1 MIFMTLEITWLLKK
15 SRADWSR
22 YKVISKTF
30 YPTKSRYN
38 FVSAQEVWPPK
49 CVQHH
54 QSTLPEKSRKIWNLL
69 FLYRKRIKVALK
81 SIQKPWKITKNMRCC
96 LSKYVMVL
104 NDIKMHY
111 WMGRDHFIVDLWL
124 YRNFLII
131 WETCQFE
138 KLLNMFKNTSRWNS
152 EEVKCSN

>member
-1 MIFMTLEITWLLKK
+1 MHNDFYDSWDNMIAQK

-54 QSTLPEKSRKIWNLL
+54 QSTSPQKSRKILNLF
-69 FLYRKRIKVALK
+69 FLYRKSIKIALK

-96 LSKYVMVL
+96 LSKYVSWFSMTSKCIIEWEGIIL
-104 NDIKMHY
+104 
-111 WMGRDHFIVDLWL
+111 DLWL

-131 WETCQFE
+131 WETCQFK
-138 KLLNMFKNTSRWNS
+138 KLCSTSKTTFNNDQPRT
-152 EEVKCSN
+152 V